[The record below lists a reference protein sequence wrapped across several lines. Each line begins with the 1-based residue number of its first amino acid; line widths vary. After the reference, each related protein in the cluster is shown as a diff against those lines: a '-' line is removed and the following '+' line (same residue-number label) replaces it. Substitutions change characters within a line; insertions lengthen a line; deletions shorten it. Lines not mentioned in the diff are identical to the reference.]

1 MVTELNNIFKQTVKI
16 MIDINKDKY
25 TKEDLIKHY
34 ESGKTTKQVAK
45 IYGVSAN
52 TIRAR
57 NKIYGINIRDYTDFG
72 RLKNVTKEELI
83 EKYSSGLSIA
93 KLAKEYKVDKD
104 AIRNKNKEFGINIE
118 DYYDC
123 RANYDIHIFDVI
135 DTEEKAYWLGFLFAD
150 GCVRGDSNSV
160 GFSGI
165 SIIDIN
171 HIRKF
176 KQFLNDT
183 RPDSVIKTYKNVVPY
198 TGNVIISCGYYI
210 CNANIK
216 QNLVNFGCVPRKSL
230 ILKFPD
236 PSIFKSENLVYD
248 FIRGYNDGDGCLSK
262 VNHNRLAIS
271 MRGTFEFL
279 SGVISY
285 FPEEFK
291 KVYSEIDKRT
301 GSLQYKISC
310 GSNKA
315 DRVAMKL
322 YNNATVYLDRKFNIF
337 ATLCRLYTS
346 EKSGKNGEG

>member
-1 MVTELNNIFKQTVKI
+1 

-25 TKEDLIKHY
+25 TKEDLLRHY
-34 ESGKTTKQVAK
+34 ESGKTIKQVAK
-45 IYGVSAN
+45 IYGVDDE

-57 NKIYGINIRDYTDFG
+57 NKIYGINIRDYTGFG

-83 EKYSSGLSIA
+83 EKYSSGFSIA
-93 KLAKEYKVDKD
+93 DLAKEYKVDQG
-104 AIRNKNKEFGINIE
+104 AVRNKNKEFGINIK
-118 DYYDC
+118 DYYNY
-123 RANYDIHIFDVI
+123 RANYDVHVFDVI

-150 GCVRGDSNSV
+150 GYVRGDSNTV
-160 GFSGI
+160 GLSGI
-165 SIIDIN
+165 SIVDID
-171 HIRKF
+171 HIKKF

-183 RPDSVIKTYKNVVPY
+183 RPDSVIKTYKKVVPY
-198 TGNVIISCGYYI
+198 TGNVVISCSYHI

-216 QNLVNFGCVPRKSL
+216 QNLVNFGCVPKKSL

-262 VNHNRLAIS
+262 IQHNNRLAIS

-279 SGVISY
+279 SSVISY

-301 GSLQYKISC
+301 GTLQYKILC
-310 GSNKA
+310 CSNKA

-346 EKSGKNGEG
+346 EKSGKNGES